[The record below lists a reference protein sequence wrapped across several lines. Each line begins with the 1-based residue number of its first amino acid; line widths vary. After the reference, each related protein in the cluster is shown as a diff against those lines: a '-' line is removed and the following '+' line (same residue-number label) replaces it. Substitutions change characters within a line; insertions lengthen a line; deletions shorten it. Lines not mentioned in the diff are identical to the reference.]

1 MTSTSRRRELI
12 SVLVLLATLF
22 LTVAAATY
30 AYHMGTAE
38 ERLRFERASD
48 GVVAAIT
55 GRIDAYT
62 AMLLGGAGLFAASS
76 DVTRHEFHRYVE
88 RLELVQRYPG
98 IQGIGYARLVR
109 PGERERI
116 LAVNRADIP
125 AFRFWP
131 ERPSGD
137 ITAIVYLEPPDERNQ
152 LAMGFDMMS
161 DTVRAEAMNRAC
173 DEAQPAATG
182 RVRLVQEDADP
193 GRAQSGFLIYVPVYA
208 GGSVPASVE
217 QRRRALL
224 GYVYSPFRADD
235 LLDGVV
241 SDELRYTIGFE
252 VYEGGVEDN
261 RLLHRT
267 ALTMPPSSMQ
277 TKRVIDVAGRPWT
290 VVLHRGAVLE
300 VSGRRVIASLI
311 AIGGSVLSILLFLV
325 MKGQVR
331 AMGAAEERAEELRRS
346 EERLRAADRAKEEFL
361 ATVSH
366 ELRTPLNAIVGWT
379 SMLGRGMI
387 PPHMQGHA
395 IDVIA
400 RNAAAQTRLVEDLLD
415 MSRAIAGHLR
425 LKVVPVD
432 TQSIVDAAIDA
443 VRPAAE
449 ESGLTLEHRRGG
461 PLGLIRAD
469 PVRLQQIVTNLL
481 SNAIKFTPRGGRIS
495 LRAERTGDTVI
506 IAVQDTG
513 IGMAREFLPFV
524 FDRFR
529 QADSTAT
536 RSRGGAGLGLAIAR
550 HLVELHGGTIAAT
563 SEGPGKGSTFTV
575 RLRVEGPQRGAFV

>member
-1 MTSTSRRRELI
+1 MASTSRRRELI

-48 GVVAAIT
+48 AVVAAIT
-55 GRIDAYT
+55 SRIDAYT

-88 RLELVQRYPG
+88 RLELVPRYPG
-98 IQGIGYARLVR
+98 VQGIGYARLIR
-109 PGERERI
+109 AGEREGV
-116 LAVNRADIP
+116 LAANRADIP

-131 ERPSGD
+131 ERPPGD

-161 DTVRAEAMNRAC
+161 DAVRAEAMNRAC

-193 GRAQSGFLIYVPVYA
+193 GRAQSGFLIYVPVYR
-208 GGSVPASVE
+208 GGTVPASVE

-224 GYVYSPFRADD
+224 GFVYSPFRAED

-241 SDELRYTIGFE
+241 SEAVRHTIGFE
-252 VYEGGVEDN
+252 AYEGSVEDN

-267 ALTMPPSSMQ
+267 ELTTPPIAMQ

-290 VVLHRGAVLE
+290 VVLHRGSVLE

-311 AIGGSVLSILLFLV
+311 AIGGGVLSILLFLV
-325 MKGQVR
+325 MRGQVR

-379 SMLGRGMI
+379 SMLERGMV
-387 PPHMQGHA
+387 PPHMQSHA

-425 LKVVPVD
+425 LKPVQLD
-432 TQSIVDAAIDA
+432 IQGILDAAIDA
-443 VRPAAE
+443 VRPAAD

-461 PLGLIRAD
+461 PHGLIRAD

-481 SNAIKFTPRGGRIS
+481 SNAIKFTPRGGRIT
-495 LRAERTGDTVI
+495 LRAERSGDTVI
-506 IAVQDTG
+506 IEVHDTG

-550 HLVELHGGTIAAT
+550 HLVELQGGTIAAT
-563 SEGPGKGSTFTV
+563 SDGPGKGSTFTV